1 MKGGL
6 YNILRTKFL
15 IDDDA
20 IKHWRFII
28 FLVVLAI
35 IMIANTHRFE
45 KKLFRIADLNVEN
58 KELRSIFADTRTEL
72 MKLKM
77 ESTISNKMSEIGI
90 YPPEVPPVKI
100 KVVKNKDNH

>member
-20 IKHWRFII
+20 LSHWKFII
-28 FLVVLAI
+28 YLVLLAI
-35 IMIANTHRFE
+35 LMIANTHNFE
-45 KKLFRIADLNVEN
+45 QKLFKIADLNIEN
-58 KELRSIFADTRTEL
+58 KELRSKFADTRTEL

-77 ESTISNKMSEIGI
+77 ESTIARKMSEIGVL
-90 YPPEVPPVKI
+90 PPEIPPVKI
-100 KVVKNKDNH
+100 KVVNSESKK

>member
-28 FLVVLAI
+28 FLVLLAI
-35 IMIANTHRFE
+35 VMIANTHRFE

-58 KELRSIFADTRTEL
+58 KELRSIFADTRMEL
-72 MKLKM
+72 IKLKM
-77 ESTISNKMSEIGI
+77 RSTISQKMSEIRI
-90 YPPEVPPVKI
+90 YHTEVTSVKI
-100 KVVKNKDNH
+100 KVVKTKYNY

>member
-20 IKHWRFII
+20 IKHWKFII
-28 FLVVLAI
+28 FLVLLAI

-45 KKLFRIADLNVEN
+45 QKLFRIADLNVEN
-58 KELRSIFADTRTEL
+58 KELRSVFADTRTEL

-77 ESTISNKMSEIGI
+77 ESTISEKMSKVGI

-100 KVVKNKDNH
+100 KVIEKKE

>member
-20 IKHWRFII
+20 LRHWKFII
-28 FLVVLAI
+28 FSVLLAI

-45 KKLFRIADLNVEN
+45 QKLFRIADLNVEN
-58 KELRSIFADTRTEL
+58 KELRSKFADTKTEL

-77 ESTISNKMSEIGI
+77 ESTIAKKMSEIGVF
-90 YPPEVPPVKI
+90 PPEVPPVKI
-100 KVVKNKDNH
+100 KVINNNK

>member
-1 MKGGL
+1 
-6 YNILRTKFL
+6 
-15 IDDDA
+15 
-20 IKHWRFII
+20 
-28 FLVVLAI
+28 LVLLAI
-35 IMIANTHRFE
+35 VMIANTHRFE

-100 KVVKNKDNH
+100 KVVKTKDNH

>member
-28 FLVVLAI
+28 FLVLLAI
-35 IMIANTHRFE
+35 VMIANTHRFE
-45 KKLFRIADLNVEN
+45 QKLFRIADLNTQN
-58 KELRSIFADTRTEL
+58 KELRSKFADTRTEL

-77 ESTISNKMSEIGI
+77 ESTISKKMSEIGI
-90 YPPEVPPVKI
+90 FPPEIPPVKI
-100 KVVKNKDNH
+100 KVVNDQNK